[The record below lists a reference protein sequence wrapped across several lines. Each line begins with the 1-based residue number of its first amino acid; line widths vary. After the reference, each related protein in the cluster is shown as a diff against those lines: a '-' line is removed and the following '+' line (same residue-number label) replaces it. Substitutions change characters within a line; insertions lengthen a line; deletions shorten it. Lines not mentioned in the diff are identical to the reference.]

1 MTTSL
6 AIAAVTEALRSL
18 LDRRVNA
25 SPAVDPNSDP
35 ELAGT
40 QVTTRPPDR
49 ARPAPDGGNQLNLF
63 LFQTSPNAGW
73 RNLPPPDRL
82 RPGEAGQPPLALD
95 LHYLL
100 TAYGHDDDDAA
111 ITAHRLLG
119 RAMSVLHDHAMLGRA
134 EIRDALP
141 GNEVHEQFERIR
153 ITPEVMTLEELSRL
167 WSAFQTQ
174 YRISTAYAVTVVLID
189 STRPTASPLPVLRRG
204 EDNRGVHT
212 LAGAGPSLREVRA
225 DVVPETFG
233 GAARLG
239 TDLRL
244 LGDGLGGDDLVV
256 SFTNDRLPAPVE
268 AAPEPA
274 ADTAARG
281 ADPRVERRF
290 ALAGEDDDLGALH
303 RWVPGL
309 YSVSVRELRPD
320 VPDVVSNAVPFALAP
335 TITVIP
341 LEAGAG
347 DLDLTIVCRPRIR
360 EEQRVLLLFG
370 SRQVAPTTVD
380 TPADP
385 SEPTRVQVSVEDV
398 EPGTYTVRLRVD
410 GVDSLPLAAPADGRT
425 FTSEFDPDQQVVV
438 T

>member
-1 MTTSL
+1 MSSSL

-25 SPAVDPNSDP
+25 SPAVEDSDP

-49 ARPAPDGGNQLNLF
+49 ARPAPGGGNQLNLF
-63 LFQTSPNAGW
+63 LYQTSPNAAW

-82 RPGEAGQPPLALD
+82 RPGEGGQPPLALD

-119 RAMSVLHDHAMLGRA
+119 RAMSVLHDHALLGRV

-141 GNEVHEQFERIR
+141 GNDVHEQFERIR
-153 ITPEVMTLEELSRL
+153 ITPEAMTLEELSRL

-174 YRISTAYAVTVVLID
+174 YRISAAYAVTVVLID
-189 STRPTASPLPVLRRG
+189 STRPTTSPLPVLRRG
-204 EDNRGVHT
+204 DADRGVHT
-212 LAGAGPSLREVRA
+212 VVGAGPTLREVRA

-239 TDLRL
+239 TGLRL
-244 LGDGLGGDDLVV
+244 VGDALGSDDLVV
-256 SFTNDRLPAPVE
+256 SFANDRLAAPVE
-268 AAPEPA
+268 GAPEPA

-281 ADPRVERRF
+281 VDPRIERRYP
-290 ALAGEDDDLGALH
+290 LAGEADDPQALS

-309 YSVSVRELRPD
+309 YAVSVREPRPD

-335 TITVIP
+335 TITVSP
-341 LEAGAG
+341 TEAGAG
-347 DLDLTIVCRPRIR
+347 DLTLTVVCRPRIR
-360 EEQRVLLLFG
+360 EGQRVLLLLG
-370 SRQVAPTTVD
+370 SRQVAVTTID
-380 TPADP
+380 TPADTI
-385 SEPTRVQVSVEDV
+385 EPTSVDVTVDDV

-410 GVDSLPLAAPADGRT
+410 GVDSMPLAVPTDGRT
-425 FTSEFDPDQQVVV
+425 FASEFDPQQQVVV